1 MSIEVKENKIIFKRT
16 FKAPIN
22 DVFDAYTNPSLFEQW
37 FHPQGAKTK
46 VYRLILKKAGSLLCN
61 RNTQNRQAIH

>member
-46 VYRLILKKAGSLLCN
+46 SISFCNAEGKAAQKIRWIVQVS
-61 RNTQNRQAIH
+61 

>member
-46 VYRLILKKAGSLLCN
+46 VYRFNIEEGGKPSL
-61 RNTQNRQAIH
+61 Q